1 MSVALDVHQRK
12 GVLKTVL
19 IGIGLLFLLLFFG
32 LRHYDPPLQRGIIIA
47 LGSPEG
53 TSSQNTSV
61 SGDNTESPA
70 EQEAA
75 SEDTVVESAQVES
88 QADSDTQTQAETITD
103 TPTETPSETSA
114 QAQTQE
120 QIVDDATSAEE
131 QLLVTESAEVA
142 VTQEVTPRPDVA
154 TAEALKKILAGQ
166 NTSSAKD
173 SKAGDES
180 TQENETPFGAENGN
194 PLSESPYDLGIG
206 LDGDGNYLL
215 GGRRALYKEIIVQ
228 DCNQA
233 GRVVVSI
240 EVNQKG
246 EVVTAM
252 PGVRGTTNNAPC
264 LLDPARRAALA
275 TQFNPDPKAPSRQI
289 GKIIYVFRLSQ

>member
-19 IGIGLLFLLLFFG
+19 IGIGLLFMLLFFG

-53 TSSQNTSV
+53 TSSQNISV

-70 EQEAA
+70 EQEVA
-75 SEDTVVESAQVES
+75 SEDTVVESS

-103 TPTETPSETSA
+103 TPTETPSEPA
-114 QAQTQE
+114 VQPQTQE
-120 QIVDDATSAEE
+120 PIVDEATLTEE
-131 QLLVTESAEVA
+131 QMLVTESAEVV
-142 VTQEVTPRPDVA
+142 VTQEVAPKPDAA
-154 TAEALKKILAGQ
+154 TAEALKRILGGQ
-166 NTSSAKD
+166 SAAANKD
-173 SKAGDES
+173 SAGGNSSDQQNQ
-180 TQENETPFGAENGN
+180 TALGADDGS
-194 PLSESPYDLGIG
+194 PLSESPYNLGIG

-215 GGRRALYKEIIVQ
+215 GGRRALHKEIIVQ

-240 EVNQKG
+240 EVNQQG
-246 EVVTAM
+246 QVITAM

-275 TQFNPDPKAPSRQI
+275 TEFNPDPKAPSRQI
-289 GKIIYVFRLSQ
+289 GKIIYVFRLTQ